1 MKKNLMIVVCAIFTL
16 SFIASIFS
24 SSPLRS
30 FDRLRVLSEVE
41 AQAQGGDSS
50 TLLTVPEQSRTPR
63 HVNMVSIDGPIGP
76 ISVRIIDKAIDSSVK
91 DSAEALVIELN
102 TPGGLDESMRLI
114 TKKILNSDVPVIVYV
129 SPSGSRSASAG
140 VFITLSAHIAA
151 MTPGTNIGAAHPVSI
166 GGQLDS
172 TMAEKVANDAA
183 AYIKSI
189 ASKRGRNEQWAEEA
203 VRKSVSITE
212 SEALKLKV
220 IDFVSSNLRELLD
233 SCDGRKVSLPSGEKV
248 LNTKNIEVRRSEIS
262 LRDRILEVITN
273 PTIAY
278 ILLTLG
284 MWGIFF
290 ELSSPGSIL
299 PGIVGGICLILAFFA
314 LQSLP
319 INYAGLLLMI
329 LALILFILEVKIV
342 SHGALTIGGI
352 ISMVFGSLLLFESPL
367 PYMRA
372 SLTVIL
378 TVVAATALF
387 FIFAMTMAIRA
398 QRRKVTTGD
407 EGLVDE
413 VAVARTPLN
422 LEGDVFIHGEIWRA
436 EADQPIEKGEKVIVT
451 GVEKLTLK
459 VTKYSK

>member
-1 MKKNLMIVVCAIFTL
+1 MKKILLAGLLFIFLL
-16 SFIASIFS
+16 SSGLFS
-24 SSPLRS
+24 AP
-30 FDRLRVLSEVE
+30 
-41 AQAQGGDSS
+41 QH
-50 TLLTVPEQSRTPR
+50 
-63 HVNMVSIDGPIGP
+63 HVNLITIDGAIGP
-76 ISVRIIDKAIDSSVK
+76 ISARIIDKAIDSSVE

-114 TKKILNSDVPVIVYV
+114 TRKMLNSEVPVIVYV
-129 SPSGSRSASAG
+129 SPSGSRAASAG
-140 VFITLSAHIAA
+140 VFITLSANIAA

-166 GGQLDS
+166 GGQIDS
-172 TMAEKVANDAA
+172 TMAEKVENDAA

-189 ASKRGRNEQWAEEA
+189 AAKRGRNVTWAEES

-212 SEALKLKV
+212 SEALKLGV
-220 IDFVSSNLRELLD
+220 IDFVCANVRDLLD
-233 SCDGRKVSLPSGEKV
+233 SCDGRKVELPSGEKV
-248 LNTKNIEVRRSEIS
+248 LNTKNIEVRRAEIS
-262 LRDRILEVITN
+262 ARDKILEVITN

-290 ELSSPGSIL
+290 ELSSPGAIF

-314 LQSLP
+314 FQSLP

-352 ISMVFGSLLLFESPL
+352 IAMILGSLLLFESPL

-372 SLTVIL
+372 SLVVIICA
-378 TVVAATALF
+378 VAATAAF
-387 FIFAMTMAIRA
+387 FIFAMGMAARA

-407 EGLVDE
+407 KGLIGKEGI
-413 VAVARTPLN
+413 ARTQLN
-422 LEGDVFIHGEIWRA
+422 PEGDVFIHGEIWRA
-436 EADQPIEKGEKVIVT
+436 EADETIEKGEKVIVT
-451 GVEKLTLK
+451 GVENLTLR
-459 VTKYSK
+459 VTKKK

>member
-1 MKKNLMIVVCAIFTL
+1 MIIVCAIFTF

-24 SSPLRS
+24 ASPLRS

-50 TLLTVPEQSRTPR
+50 TSLTVPEQSRTAR
-63 HVNMVSIDGPIGP
+63 HVNLVTIDGAIGP

-102 TPGGLDESMRLI
+102 TPGGLDESMRMI
-114 TKKILNSDVPVIVYV
+114 TRRILNADVPVIVYV

-166 GGQLDS
+166 GGQMDS

-189 ASKRGRNEQWAEEA
+189 ASKRGRNETWAEEA

-212 SEALKLKV
+212 TEALKLNV
-220 IDFVSSNLRELLD
+220 IDFVSVNLRELLD
-233 SCDGRKVSLPSGEKV
+233 SCDGRKVTLPSGDKV
-248 LNTKNIEVRRSEIS
+248 LNTKNIEVRRAQIS
-262 LRDRILEVITN
+262 VRDRILEVITN

-284 MWGIFF
+284 MWGLFF
-290 ELSSPGSIL
+290 ELSNPGAIF

-387 FIFAMTMAIRA
+387 FIFAMSMAIRA

-407 EGLVDE
+407 KGLVGE
-413 VAVARTPLN
+413 VAVARTPLHP
-422 LEGDVFIHGEIWRA
+422 EGDVFIHGEIWKA
-436 EADQPIEKGEKVIVT
+436 EADQSIEKGEKVIVT

-459 VTKYSK
+459 VTKYSKQ